1 MSLQSL
7 VRRRPSP
14 ALVVSFVALFVALG
28 GVGWAA
34 VNLPANSVG
43 TKQLKKN
50 AVTINKIHNGAVNWS
65 KITPHTVGIGRIN
78 PDQVQARVSGT
89 CSGAHGAIGSIDGDG
104 GVACDQTVPT
114 SLNESSNSIPVGSS
128 STTVG
133 TKPLGPNFSY
143 LVIANPYATITGTTA
158 GQRVVVTCTL
168 AANGASTSR
177 SAAVEIGPSKSTL
190 QTAIPIVMPVN
201 SHSTAGT
208 ATLSCSKSSTPT
220 SPSPTV
226 DVQTTL
232 NAVTAQNG

>member
-1 MSLQSL
+1 MNPNSLF
-7 VRRRPSP
+7 RRRPSA

-43 TKQLKKN
+43 TRQLKN
-50 AVTINKIHNGAVNWS
+50 GAVTIRKIRNNAVNFS

-89 CSGAHGAIGSIDGDG
+89 CSLAHGAIAAIDGDG
-104 GVACDQTVPT
+104 GVTCDQTVPT
-114 SLNESSNSIPVGSS
+114 SLNESSGSIPVGTA
-128 STTVG
+128 STTIG
-133 TKPLGPNFSY
+133 TKALGPNLSY
-143 LVIANPYATITGTTA
+143 LVIANPYATITSTSA

-177 SAAVEIGPSKSTL
+177 TASVEIGPTKAML
-190 QTAIPIVMPVN
+190 ETAIPITLPAP

-208 ATLSCSKSSTPT
+208 ASVTCSKASTPS

-226 DVQTTL
+226 SVQTTI